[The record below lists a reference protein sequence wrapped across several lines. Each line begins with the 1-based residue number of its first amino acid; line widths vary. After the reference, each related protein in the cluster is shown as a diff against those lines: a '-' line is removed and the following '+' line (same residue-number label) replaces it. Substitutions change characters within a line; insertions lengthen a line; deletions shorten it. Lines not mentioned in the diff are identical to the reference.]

1 MAGELVLGILYNL
14 FLPLLLL
21 AGESAYSFNSYG
33 CDVFVYWSCCLL
45 NLPESAECVVG
56 SGLNIG
62 TDHGTFIPYDEM
74 CLIFICNES

>member
-1 MAGELVLGILYNL
+1 MAGELVVGILYNL

-33 CDVFVYWSCCLL
+33 WDVFVYWRCCLV
-45 NLPESAECVVG
+45 NLPESAECVAG
-56 SGLNIG
+56 SGPNIA
-62 TDHGTFIPYDEM
+62 TDHGTFFPYDEM